1 MKVKVKFKEI
11 VHERLSAFVIDRKN
25 RHLFTK
31 VKTINGD
38 VYLRKNRL
46 STVLH
51 VDSWGKILKIVG
63 ENPNNNKIGES
74 IYK

>member
-1 MKVKVKFKEI
+1 MRVKIKPPVVFEK
-11 VHERLSAFVIDRKN
+11 LSTFVIDRKN
-25 RHLFTK
+25 KHLFTK
-31 VKTINGD
+31 VSTREGD

-51 VDSWGKILKIVG
+51 VDTYGRIIKILG
-63 ENPNNNKIGES
+63 ENPNKNVVGES